1 MFVSRCLCLIDDESQ
16 RLVGIKA
23 IMFSVNINFP
33 IFKSLAIHN
42 ERTHFA
48 MALDLLLMMITT
60 SNVFMQLSI

>member
-23 IMFSVNINFP
+23 IMFSVNINFQ

-48 MALDLLLMMITT
+48 MPLDLLLIMITT